1 MPVYVHSISNVHS
14 CTRRKARSLPHLADR
29 PHNLL
34 EESIKVLFSFF
45 VVCTVALGISTVLLA
60 SLGSHLRHAS
70 RLSGVLLAAA
80 VYFGAGW
87 ISSELWSLPAGPIEA
102 AEVFCFVVTGAII
115 ALRPV
120 WNAIGQ
126 LFMGSFVSAALAY
139 LIFAAGI
146 TIDGNLSVVGAA
158 ASALLFLLEFTALAL
173 ASSFAFETCD
183 VLCRVK
189 HSRTFPEPDPNF
201 WPKVSLHI
209 AAYNE
214 PPDMLIETI
223 RSAEAIDYPDFE
235 IVVIDNNTKDP
246 EVWEPVEE
254 YCSARPNVTFVH
266 VDPWPGF
273 KSGALNLALRQFTHP
288 EAEII
293 GVIDA
298 DYLVES
304 DWLKET
310 VGYFSDRNLAFV
322 QTPQD
327 YRGYEGSTYLTACY
341 DAYRYFFATAMPS
354 RNERNSIIFAGTMGL
369 LRRSLLGSIDGWDEW
384 CITED
389 ADTSLRLLRAGY
401 SGLFVGK
408 SFGRGIMPLTFSSLK
423 SQRFRWC
430 FGGMQIL
437 RQHWKSL
444 MPWDRSPDNHLSFA
458 QRLDYLIGGAQWL
471 NDLVYLCFT
480 VVLLTISAVLLSGDS
495 VAIRPLIGPTVLLP
509 AALLASGLIRA
520 VWALRQR
527 TNVTYRRAFLAFVNW
542 LSLSWTV
549 ALACIQGLMRREG
562 VFLRTPKTESH
573 DKLSAALLA
582 ARAETSLCLL
592 LWGMVIALGV
602 VAHPTAL
609 LLGLVTWQ
617 GVVYAAAP
625 LTSWLAQRTRLT
637 PELERRRRS
646 EDSRERLV
654 AVLKP
659 VAVGSVV
666 VSGVAALSSVVLLG
680 FGASNPG
687 QPSNPFSVPQRSGAA
702 GPWGVVPVSN
712 HSPTLTTS
720 SSTTTTSPSTTT
732 TTGPI
737 GSTTTSS
744 TTVGSPTTTSSTL
757 APTTTSTTTP
767 ATTTST
773 VPGG

>member
-1 MPVYVHSISNVHS
+1 
-14 CTRRKARSLPHLADR
+14 
-29 PHNLL
+29 
-34 EESIKVLFSFF
+34 VLFSFF
-45 VVCTVALGISTVLLA
+45 VVCTVALGISIVLLA
-60 SLGSHLRHAS
+60 AFGRHLRHAS
-70 RLSGVLLAAA
+70 RLSGVLLVAV

-87 ISSELWSLPAGPIEA
+87 ISSEVWSLPAGPVEA
-102 AEVFCFVVTGAII
+102 AEVFCFVVCMGVV
-115 ALRPV
+115 ALRAV
-120 WNAIGQ
+120 WNPIGQ

-139 LIFAAGI
+139 LIFAASI
-146 TIDGNLSVVGAA
+146 TVDGNLSVIAAA
-158 ASALLFLLEFTALAL
+158 ASALLFILELTALTL
-173 ASSFAFETCD
+173 ACSFAFETCD
-183 VLCRVK
+183 VLCRVR
-189 HSRTFPEPDPNF
+189 HSRTFPELNTTYA
-201 WPKVSLHI
+201 PKVSLHI
-209 AAYNE
+209 GSYNE

-223 RSAEAIDYPDFE
+223 RRAEAIDYPDFE

-246 EVWEPVEE
+246 AVWQPVEE
-254 YCSARPNVTFVH
+254 YCNSRPNVTFVH

-273 KSGALNLALRQFTHP
+273 KSGALNLALREYTHP
-288 EAEII
+288 DAEII

-298 DYLVES
+298 DYLVEPQ
-304 DWLKET
+304 WLKET
-310 VGYFSDRNLAFV
+310 VGYFSDPNIAFV

-327 YRGYEGSTYLTACY
+327 YRDYEGSTYLTACY

-369 LRRSLLGSIDGWDEW
+369 LRRSLLGSIDGWNEW

-401 SGLFVGK
+401 SGLFLGK

-437 RQHWKSL
+437 RQHWKTL
-444 MPWDRSPDNHLSFA
+444 MPWDRSPDNHLSIA
-458 QRLDYLIGGAQWL
+458 QRLDYLIGGVQWL
-471 NDLVYLCFT
+471 NDFIYLCFT
-480 VVLLTISAVLLSGDS
+480 VVLLTISGVLLSGHS

-509 AALLASGLIRA
+509 AVLLASGLIRA

-549 ALACIQGLMRREG
+549 ALACIQGLLRREG

-582 ARAETSLCLL
+582 ARAETFLWLL
-592 LWGMVIALGV
+592 LWGTAIALGIV
-602 VAHPTAL
+602 GHPTAL

-625 LTSWLAQRTRLT
+625 LTSWLAQRTQLT

-646 EDSRERLV
+646 EESRERLMS
-654 AVLKP
+654 VLKP
-659 VAVGSVV
+659 VAVGSIAV
-666 VSGVAALSSVVLLG
+666 GGLAAVAAVALLG
-680 FGASNPG
+680 FGATNPG
-687 QPSNPFSVPQRSGAA
+687 HPSNPFTVPQRSGSS

-712 HSPTLTTS
+712 NSPTTSTTTTS
-720 SSTTTTSPSTTT
+720 TSTTTTTPSSTTTTTTSNGSTTTSPTSTGSSTSSTTTAPSSTTTTSTTT
-732 TTGPI
+732 TTTP
-737 GSTTTSS
+737 S
-744 TTVGSPTTTSSTL
+744 
-757 APTTTSTTTP
+757 TTTSTTAP
-767 ATTTST
+767 
-773 VPGG
+773 

>member
-1 MPVYVHSISNVHS
+1 M
-14 CTRRKARSLPHLADR
+14 
-29 PHNLL
+29 
-34 EESIKVLFSFF
+34 LFSFF

-60 SLGSHLRHAS
+60 VLGRHLRHAS
-70 RLSGVLLAAA
+70 RLSGVLLAAV

-87 ISSELWSLPAGPIEA
+87 ISSEAWSLPAGPIEV
-102 AEVFCFVVTGAII
+102 AEVFCFVVTLVVV

-139 LIFAAGI
+139 LIFAASI
-146 TIDGNLSVVGAA
+146 TVDGNLSVIAAA
-158 ASALLFLLEFTALAL
+158 ASTLLFILELFALTL

-189 HSRTFPEPDPNF
+189 HSRQFPDPDPSF
-201 WPKVSLHI
+201 RPKVSLHI

-223 RSAEAIDYPDFE
+223 RRAEALDYPDFE
-235 IVVIDNNTKDP
+235 VVVIDNNTKDP
-246 EVWEPVEE
+246 QVWEPVEA
-254 YCSARPNVTFVH
+254 YCNGRPNVTFVH

-288 EAEII
+288 DAEII

-298 DYLVES
+298 DYLVEP

-310 VGYFSDRNLAFV
+310 VGYFADANLAFV

-327 YRGYEGSTYLTACY
+327 YRDYEGSPYLTACY

-401 SGLFVGK
+401 SGLFIGK

-437 RQHWKSL
+437 RQHWRTL
-444 MPWDRSPDNHLSFA
+444 MPWDRSPDNHLSIA
-458 QRLDYLIGGAQWL
+458 QRLDYLIGGVQWL
-471 NDLVYLCFT
+471 NDFIYLCFT
-480 VVLLTISAVLLSGDS
+480 VVLLTISGVLLAGHT

-509 AALLASGLIRA
+509 AVLLASGLIRA

-549 ALACIQGLMRREG
+549 ALACIEGLIRREG
-562 VFLRTPKTESH
+562 VFLRTPKTKSH
-573 DKLSAALLA
+573 DKLWAALLA
-582 ARAETSLCLL
+582 ARTETFLFLV
-592 LWGMVIALGV
+592 LWGAAVALGV

-609 LLGLVTWQ
+609 LLGLITWQ

-625 LTSWLAQRTRLT
+625 LTSWMAQRTQLS
-637 PELERRRRS
+637 PELERRRTS
-646 EDSRERLV
+646 EESRERLV

-659 VAVGSVV
+659 VAIGSVV
-666 VSGVAALSSVVLLG
+666 AGGVAALAAVALLG
-680 FGASNPG
+680 FGATNPG
-687 QPSNPFSVPQRSGAA
+687 HPSNPFTVPQRAGSA

-712 HSPTLTTS
+712 HSPTTTTS
-720 SSTTTTSPSTTT
+720 TTSTTTTTSPSTTSTST
-732 TTGPI
+732 TTTTEPS
-737 GSTTTSS
+737 GSTTTSTTPTGSSTS
-744 TTVGSPTTTSSTL
+744 TTTT
-757 APTTTSTTTP
+757 APTTTTTTTGSTSTTT
-767 ATTTST
+767 TT
-773 VPGG
+773 VPAG